1 MRISN
6 EHKKTFHISS
16 LKSVWLCL
24 LVLFVCLCIFA
35 MRESNRSPKYT
46 YEYKVMACRY
56 DSPING
62 VSHCSDELV
71 IKIRSHRNPFVIS
84 FPNKP
89 EIVYNHSNDAS
100 SFHDQSM
107 SVEELPHRFA
117 INGIS
122 FVMTDTG
129 LRCGGQ
135 IWPLQPREPVEVNI
149 DEFTDRMQK
158 QLGKS

>member
-1 MRISN
+1 MNVSK
-6 EHKKTFHISS
+6 EPKKAFHISL
-16 LKSVWLCL
+16 LKPVLLCL
-24 LVLFVCLCIFA
+24 LVLFVCLSIFA
-35 MRESNRSPKYT
+35 MRESNRSPQYT
-46 YEYKVMACRY
+46 YQYSVLACRY

-62 VSHCSDELV
+62 VSHCKDELV

-89 EIVYNHSNDAS
+89 EIVFNHSNNAS

-107 SVEELPHRFA
+107 SVEDLPHKFA

-122 FVMTDTG
+122 FVMTDTE
-129 LRCGGQ
+129 LRWGGQ
-135 IWPLQPREPVEVNI
+135 ILPLQPREPVEINI
-149 DEFTDRMQK
+149 DEFTDGMQK